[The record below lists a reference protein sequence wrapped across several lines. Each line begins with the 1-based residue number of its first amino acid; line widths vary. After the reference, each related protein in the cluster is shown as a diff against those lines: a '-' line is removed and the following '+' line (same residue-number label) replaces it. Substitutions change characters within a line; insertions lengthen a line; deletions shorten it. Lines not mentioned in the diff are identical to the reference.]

1 MPKIKLP
8 YYGDL
13 YSTGVLSQ
21 GKELLAY
28 QDEFDLRSKAENRHP
43 EGSTYTRNRYGA
55 SIHRRWRPDDEGDY
69 SDQGTQGVM
78 GTANGFLDTLNLA
91 PHTQIRKNLIMP
103 EQATLARMEGMRHSN
118 TVYGNSSATT
128 TKFEEEYF
136 NIPGL
141 GLRWYQPYAASA
153 ALCHWSFFVSF
164 NAWAGRYLDGLG
176 AKFKDGV
183 YTTMTFRCT
192 LDGVPLPH
200 TQRTLG
206 ENFFHP
212 VSPGS
217 NNEWNDEDDSSSP
230 EWGPGLDAY
239 STYSDTSKKLSGG
252 NPRYAQTEAHSALH
266 FDLHHLIGSGDSSS
280 GKYQSSSNLSQG
292 YHEIGLQFA
301 IDANQTRNGFMSGP
315 VFTQNFGKAAAV
327 DLTDTYEMKGRGHF
341 NLTGKLSVGI
351 RNARVVSF
359 L

>member
-8 YYGDL
+8 YYEA
-13 YSTGVLSQ
+13 TPLSQ
-21 GKELLAY
+21 GDELLAF
-28 QDEFDLRSKAENRHP
+28 QDEFDLRSKADNLHP
-43 EGSTYTRNRYGA
+43 KGSTYSGHRYGH
-55 SIHRRWRPDDEGDY
+55 SIHRRWRPIDIGDY
-69 SDQGTQGVM
+69 SDQGTQGIM

-91 PHTQIRKNLIMP
+91 PHTKIRKNMIMP
-103 EQATLARMEGMRHSN
+103 EQAALARMEGMRHSN

-128 TKFEEEYF
+128 TKFEEEFF

-141 GLRWYQPYAASA
+141 GLRWYQPYDASV
-153 ALCHWSFFVSF
+153 ALCQWSFFLSF
-164 NAWAGRYLDGLG
+164 NAWSGRYLDALG
-176 AKFKDGV
+176 NKFNEGV

-192 LDGVPLPH
+192 LDGTPLLH

-212 VSPGS
+212 VSPAA
-217 NNEWNDEDDSSSP
+217 NNAWVDEEETDQAP
-230 EWGPGLDAY
+230 WGPGLDQY
-239 STYSDTSKKLSGG
+239 DEYSDVSKKLSGG
-252 NPRYAQTEAHSALH
+252 NPRYVDTEAHSALH
-266 FDLHHLIGSGDSSS
+266 FDLHHLIGSGDSTS
-280 GKYQSSSNLSQG
+280 GKYQSTTNLSEG
-292 YHEIGLQFA
+292 YHEIGVQFA
-301 IDANQTRNGFMSGP
+301 IDANQTRTGFMSGP
-315 VFTQNFGKAAAV
+315 VFTQNFGKTAAV